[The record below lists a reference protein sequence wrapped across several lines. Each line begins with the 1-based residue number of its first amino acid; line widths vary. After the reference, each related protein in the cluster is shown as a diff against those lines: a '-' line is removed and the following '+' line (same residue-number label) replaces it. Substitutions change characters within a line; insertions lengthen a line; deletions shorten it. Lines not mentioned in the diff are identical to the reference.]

1 MKLFFEAIYP
11 ATARARKQLRPIHWR
26 LVLVA
31 PSEVLVLVQAF
42 LASGDDFV
50 RPWLIVLPMVYVF
63 RRRGVATRLW
73 VTYDDIYFNRTR
85 YARHATFEGTCG
97 PLFSVDSDSD
107 SSDAR

>member
-1 MKLFFEAIYP
+1 MKLFFEAIY
-11 ATARARKQLRPIHWR
+11 AVTARARKQLRPIHWR
-26 LVLVA
+26 LVMVA

-50 RPWLIVLPMVYVF
+50 RPWLIVPPVVYVS

-73 VTYDDIYFNRTR
+73 VTYGGSYFDRTR
-85 YARHATFEGTCG
+85 YARHATFEGICG